1 MSVVTD
7 TTNHSNRLSA
17 AERRA
22 LRAEAPGS
30 KAAADL
36 VASGALDGLFARI
49 DAGEMSLSSCL
60 CVSGSVHFQLMWLSS
75 RSGKAMRRAPRAAFQ
90 PWVVAPSTR

>member
-49 DAGEMSLSSCL
+49 DAGEIASTLGQNL
-60 CVSGSVHFQLMWLSS
+60 GPINAANLKKAHAFVEGGAA
-75 RSGKAMRRAPRAAFQ
+75 RGKGVLEGFGA
-90 PWVVAPSTR
+90 